1 MQSHGVPCIVPDNC
15 AASEYIDDGSNGL
28 IFKTGNVDSLAEK
41 MKCCMDADEKSRLF
55 DTENWRDIV
64 ITEDEHIEQL
74 LNAYDILL

>member
-1 MQSHGVPCIVPDNC
+1 
-15 AASEYIDDGSNGL
+15 
-28 IFKTGNVDSLAEK
+28 